1 MTQSNLPQPPHEE
14 NIAPDPR
21 AENHRSARKSGASAK
36 SRILEELKQVRAIW
50 DEAERNRSRTPFLAL
65 LILMLGL
72 LIQQVGQIA
81 SFWNKNNRL
90 TEQISETVESV
101 KVSRQEKIQLTRKL
115 ESLSLELLRL
125 ESTSPGAARLISDYG
140 IEKR

>member
-1 MTQSNLPQPPHEE
+1 MTPSNRPHPNEE
-14 NIAPDPR
+14 NIAPEPR
-21 AENHRSARKSGASAK
+21 GGNHRVARKSGASAK

-50 DEAERNRSRTPFLAL
+50 DEAETNRSRTPFLAL
-65 LILMLGL
+65 LVLMLGL
-72 LIQQVGQIA
+72 LIQQVGQLTT
-81 SFWNKNNRL
+81 SWNQNNQL
-90 TEQISETVESV
+90 TYKISETVKSV
-101 KVSRQEKIQLTRKL
+101 KVARQEKIQLTRKL

>member
-1 MTQSNLPQPPHEE
+1 MTPSNPPHPNKE
-14 NIAPDPR
+14 NIAPESR
-21 AENHRSARKSGASAK
+21 GGNNRVARKSGASAK

-65 LILMLGL
+65 LILMIGL
-72 LIQQVGQIA
+72 MIQQVGQIA
-81 SFWNKNNRL
+81 SFLNKNHQL
-90 TEQISETVESV
+90 TDQISDTVESV
-101 KVSRQEKIQLTRKL
+101 KVSRQERIQLTRKL

>member
-1 MTQSNLPQPPHEE
+1 MTPSNRPHPNEE
-14 NIAPDPR
+14 NISPEPR
-21 AENHRSARKSGASAK
+21 GGNHRVARKSGASAK

-50 DEAERNRSRTPFLAL
+50 DEAETNRSRTPFLAL
-65 LILMLGL
+65 LVLMLGL
-72 LIQQVGQIA
+72 LIQQVGQLTT
-81 SFWNKNNRL
+81 SWNQNNQL
-90 TEQISETVESV
+90 TYKISETVKSV
-101 KVSRQEKIQLTRKL
+101 KVARQEKIQLTRKL

>member
-1 MTQSNLPQPPHEE
+1 MTQSNRPHPQEE
-14 NIAPDPR
+14 NFAPEPR
-21 AENHRSARKSGASAK
+21 AGKHRVSRNSGTSAK
-36 SRILEELKQVRAIW
+36 SRILEELKQVREIW
-50 DEAERNRSRTPFLAL
+50 EEAEQKRSRTPFLAL

-72 LIQQVGQIA
+72 LIQQVGQLA
-81 SFWNKNNRL
+81 TSWNSNNQL
-90 TEQISETVESV
+90 TYQISEAANSV
-101 KVSRQEKIQLTRKL
+101 KVTRQEKTQLTRKL